1 MTQEANNK
9 LEKMLEIS
17 DEILNNIENSDIS
30 FEQILL
36 KCKKLARLRDD
47 FDAIKWFTAELSGY
61 GTNINIPGITRD
73 ELERYAGMSGRFTV
87 NIDPKTKEETHKYW
101 TPSVSEIEADIQ
113 TNLITLQNTN
123 PPSNFTPA
131 VSKHSYDNIYIG
143 STASEHVVEKY
154 QDVLNS
160 VQLKRSQISNLIKDY
175 RALLSKIKNNIYN
188 YVLNINLQLRFE
200 HTTESIFQKTKVQVD
215 KKLNEICP
223 DAIKKFIAAYNRLS
237 SDNPEEWSQAMSS
250 CRNVI
255 KEFADFVF
263 PPQKAKYQSRSG
275 DTLDVTDD
283 KYKNRLI
290 AFIDQNTHGDKGKF
304 TKSRI
309 DDLMARIHALNNL
322 LSKGTHVGL
331 DLKDVNI
338 CVIDTYLLIGSLLNL
353 VEIKEEKP

>member
-1 MTQEANNK
+1 MTKEASNK

-17 DEILNNIENSDIS
+17 DEVLNNIENSDIS

-47 FDAIKWFTAELSGY
+47 FDSINWFTAELSGY
-61 GTNINIPGITRD
+61 GKDVDIPGITRED
-73 ELERYAGMSGRFTV
+73 LERYAGYSGRYTV
-87 NIDPKTKEETHKYW
+87 SIDPKTKEETNKYW

-113 TNLITLQNTN
+113 TNLIALQNTQ

-131 VSKHSYDNIYIG
+131 VSKHSYDSMYTG
-143 STASEHVVEKY
+143 PTASEHVVEKY

-160 VQLKRSQISNLIKDY
+160 IQLKREQISGLIKNY
-175 RALLSKIKNNIYN
+175 KTLLSKIKNNIYN

-200 HTTESIFQKTKVQVD
+200 HTTESIFQNTKTQVD
-215 KKLNEICP
+215 KKLSDICP
-223 DAIKKFIAAYNRLS
+223 DAIKKFVAAYNRLS

-255 KEFADFVF
+255 KDFADFVF
-263 PPQKAKYQSRSG
+263 PPQKEQYKNKNG
-275 DTLDVTDD
+275 ETLDVTDD

-290 AFIDQNTHGDKGKF
+290 AFVDQNTHGDKGKL
-304 TKSRI
+304 TKARLS
-309 DDLMARIHALNNL
+309 DLMARIHTLNDL

-331 DLKDVNI
+331 DLQDVNI

-353 VEIKEEKP
+353 VEIKDENP

>member
-1 MTQEANNK
+1 MTQEPNNK

-17 DEILNNIENSDIS
+17 DDILNNIENSDIS

-47 FDAIKWFTAELSGY
+47 FDTINWFTAELSGY
-61 GTNINIPGITRD
+61 SSNITIPGITRD
-73 ELERYAGMSGRFTV
+73 DLERYAGMSGRFTI
-87 NIDPKTKEETHKYW
+87 NIDPKTKEEINKYW

-113 TNLITLQNTN
+113 TNLITLQNTQ
-123 PPSNFTPA
+123 PPSHFTPA
-131 VSKHSYDNIYIG
+131 VSKHSFDSMYTG
-143 STASEHVVEKY
+143 PTASEHVVEKY

-160 VQLKRSQISNLIKDY
+160 IQIKRSQISNLIKDY
-175 RALLSKIKNNIYN
+175 RALLSKIKSNIYN

-200 HTTESIFQKTKVQVD
+200 HTTESIFQKTKIKVD
-215 KKLNEICP
+215 KKLDTICP
-223 DAIKKFIAAYNRLS
+223 DTIKKFIAAYNRLS

-263 PPQKAKYQSRSG
+263 PPQKEKYKNKSG
-275 DTLDVTDD
+275 ETLDVTDD

-290 AFIDQNTHGDKGKF
+290 AFVDQNTHGDKGKF
-304 TKSRI
+304 TKSRLG
-309 DDLMARIHALNNL
+309 DLMARIHSLNDL

-331 DLKDVNI
+331 DLQDVNI

-353 VEIKEEKP
+353 VEIKQAKP